1 MTLHLGRVW
10 RYAMFSA
17 VLAGCL
23 VALVVQPALAGA
35 AGTGGTKVTVQGT
48 LQLVHADDFAGRRAH
63 TYAYFVRT
71 EHGRIQLAFDGAAPD
86 QSMAGATV
94 RVSGTLSKGIVHVGG
109 SSGGGMQTVSSATV
123 AAGPQSKNVLVIQF
137 NFSNDRSTPW
147 TQAFA
152 TGVVFTNASSVAAYY
167 NEESY
172 GQLTMTGSVT
182 PWLQISNDNSG
193 CAYGAWAS
201 AANSAATAAG
211 ISLSGYTQY
220 VYAFP
225 RAASCGWAGL
235 AYLPGTQN
243 WANGEMDLRVVG
255 HELGHNFGVHHA
267 NSMNCTSSGARV
279 WLSAPANCTSTE
291 YGDPFDIMGS
301 SSWRHENN
309 YHLAQLGFFG
319 AADKQ
324 DVTTTGTYQLG
335 VADISSTTPKLLR
348 LARAGTGTWFYLEFR
363 QPYGSYFD
371 NFGSSDPAVTGVSI
385 RLGYDYSNL
394 SQSQLLDTTSGTSS
408 FSDASLGAGRS
419 VTDPTANVTF
429 TTVSVSSTGATVQ
442 ISFGP
447 DTQNPTMPG
456 NLRATATSATSV
468 SLTWTAS
475 TDNVGVAGYRVY
487 RDGGS
492 TPITTTSSTSYTDSG
507 VSAQTLYSYKVE
519 AYDAANNVSDP
530 ATTSVTTP
538 AVDVQPPSAP
548 GNLTYTTKAG
558 RVTLKWGA
566 ATDNLAIGGYKV
578 YRNGTLRATLTGAS
592 TLTYTDRPPR
602 GTVSYYVVAYDTS
615 NLVGPA
621 SNTVTLVAR

>member
-1 MTLHLGRVW
+1 VILP
-10 RYAMFSA
+10 A
-17 VLAGCL
+17 VLAGCV
-23 VALVVQPALAGA
+23 VALVAQPATAGS
-35 AGTGGTKVTVQGT
+35 AGTRGTRVTVQGT
-48 LQLVHADDFAGRRAH
+48 LQLVHADDFAGHHAH

-71 EHGRIQLAFDGAAPD
+71 AHGRLQLAFDGGPPD
-86 QSMAGATV
+86 ESMAGATV
-94 RVSGTLSKGIVHVGG
+94 RVSGMAVRGTVHVGG
-109 SSGGGMQTVSSATV
+109 SSGGGINVVSSSAV
-123 AAGPQSKNVLVIQF
+123 AAGPQTKNVLVIQF

-147 TQAFA
+147 TQAYA

-182 PWLQISNDNSG
+182 PWLEIPNDNSG
-193 CAYGAWAS
+193 CAYGTWAS

-267 NSMNCTSSGARV
+267 NSMNCTSGGTRV
-279 WLSAPANCTSTE
+279 WLSAPANCTSNE

-324 DVTTTGTYQLG
+324 DVATSGTYQLG
-335 VADISSTTPKLLR
+335 VADIGASTPKLLR
-348 LARAGTGTWFYLEFR
+348 LARAGTGTYFYLEYR

-371 NFGSSDPAVTGVSI
+371 NFGSSDPAVTGVTI

-394 SQSQLLDTTSGTSS
+394 SQSQLLDTTPGTSS
-408 FSDASLGAGRS
+408 FSDASLGAGS
-419 VTDPTANVTF
+419 TVSDPTANVTF

-442 ISFGP
+442 ITFGP

-456 NLRATATSATSV
+456 NLNATATTATTV

-487 RDGGS
+487 RNGGAS
-492 TPITTTSSTSYTDSG
+492 PIATTPSTSYGDTGLSP
-507 VSAQTLYSYKVE
+507 STTYSYSVV
-519 AYDAANNVSDP
+519 AYDAQSNVSDP

-538 AVDVQPPSAP
+538 VVDTTPPSAP
-548 GNLTYTTKAG
+548 GTLTYQVMKAG
-558 RVTLKWGA
+558 KAKLTWGT
-566 ATDNLAIGGYKV
+566 ATDNVQVAGYKL
-578 YRNGTLRATLTGAS
+578 YRNGSLLVTLSGAA

-602 GTVSYYVVAYDTS
+602 GSVSYYVRAYDTA
-615 NLVGPA
+615 NLIGLA
-621 SNTVTLVAR
+621 SNTVTFTVR